1 MILMQDSRLR
11 AELDASIIEEPE
23 EILRYLH
30 LGINIPILPELYKYI
45 ITDIRS
51 FNAKAILLEKE
62 INENRFNEN
71 ADKVV
76 GIVLVYDDQG
86 DTLFFGYFGVYD
98 HDIIK
103 IEFLIDQLINYAK
116 RNNYKIIRG
125 PINIP
130 TVIYG
135 WGFMV
140 EGSSKD
146 LFVGCPIN
154 PPIYQ
159 ETFLKKG
166 FYIKFEEDRYYTVGL
181 KMDPHKLPGYDFT
194 EYEYINPGKEG
205 IWDVID
211 EILRLHIEYQP
222 PSAQLTPKKS
232 LNLKYLVDFIFSY
245 GREWMV
251 WVVYHKPTEKIVAS
265 GYLVP
270 NIFHTDKHGN
280 LDSLSFHDWVVDPD
294 HRRKGLALLMYGETS
309 LRAFNRKTKSFYR
322 WGYWPVGAE
331 NIASKK
337 AAEKL
342 GGIKRKTH
350 LILEFEF

>member
-1 MILMQDSRLR
+1 MILMLDSSLR
-11 AELDASIIEEPE
+11 AELNARIIEEPE

-45 ITDIRS
+45 IADIRS

-62 INENRFNEN
+62 INENKFNEN
-71 ADKVV
+71 ADKVG

-146 LFVGCPIN
+146 LFIGCPIN

-166 FYIKFEEDRYYTVGL
+166 FYIKFEVERYYNVVL
-181 KMDPHKLPGYDFT
+181 KINPHKLPYYDYT
-194 EYEYINPGKEG
+194 EYEYVNPGKEG
-205 IWDVID
+205 IWDVLD
-211 EILRLHIEYQP
+211 EILSLHIKFQP

-232 LNLKYLVDFIFSY
+232 LNIKYLVDFIYSFGSK
-245 GREWMV
+245 WMI
-251 WVVYHKPTEKIVAS
+251 WVVYHKPTKKMVAC
-265 GYLVP
+265 GYVIP
-270 NIFHTDKHGN
+270 NIFHVDKHGN
-280 LDSLSFHDWVVDPD
+280 LDSFSFHDWVVDPD
-294 HRRKGLALLMYGETS
+294 HRRKGLAMLMYGESS
-309 LRAFNRKTKSFYR
+309 LRAFNRKIKNFYR

-342 GGIKRKTH
+342 GGIKSKAH